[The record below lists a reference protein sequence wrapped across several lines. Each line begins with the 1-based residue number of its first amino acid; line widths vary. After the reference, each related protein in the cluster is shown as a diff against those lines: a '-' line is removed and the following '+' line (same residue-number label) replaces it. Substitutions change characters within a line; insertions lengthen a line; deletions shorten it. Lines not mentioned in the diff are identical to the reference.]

1 MSAQGKRLFNYT
13 KLIDDVQKKSA
24 KSQEMLSVN
33 LECTAAHISNVK
45 RKKSTFSL
53 DKTLQLLNEN
63 DYCIDDYVE
72 NDNDIRKRINRD
84 DREILQGI
92 ESDLRW
98 SLMQLVLETVRV
110 SHRSAEKNYSDLD
123 HEERKKRIG
132 EHIRQIRLEKNIS
145 VETMCKQ
152 MQIKKTTYQN
162 IENGSNGTTMENY
175 ARIANTLQVPLSFLM
190 SDILR
195 NKDTLIDY
203 QVYQLFSQVNFRER
217 KKLEGMIDELS
228 EVIKKYLES

>member
-13 KLIDDVQKKSA
+13 KLIDDVQKKSS

-72 NDNDIRKRINRD
+72 NDNDIRKRIKQED
-84 DREILQGI
+84 KEILQGI
-92 ESDLRW
+92 ESELRW

-110 SHRSAEKNYSDLD
+110 SHRSGEENYSDLD
-123 HEERKKRIG
+123 HEERKKRIS
-132 EHIRQIRLEKNIS
+132 ERIRQIRLEKNIS

-152 MQIKKTTYQN
+152 MEMKKTTYQN

-190 SDILR
+190 SDTLR

-203 QVYQLFSQVNFRER
+203 QVYELFSQVNFRER

-228 EVIKKYLES
+228 EVIKRYLES